1 MTFGAK
7 SLDPGMREDDAFN
20 MFCCRLQKCNVFM
33 ACVGFV
39 CAAGANAATQ
49 SSANFS
55 MRADVINAGGE
66 NMASGNFR
74 LGPSVG
80 DTVASGNIGSSG
92 FVIASGFRNQNI
104 FAVPSMLNLIS
115 VFSRKIHGAA
125 GAFDLPVDISQ
136 LVAGAVTV
144 EPRVIGSGHNIHF
157 RFNNAIAAAGTLV
170 VVDGA
175 NATVNASAVFSGSDV
190 VVSIP
195 ALADNRR
202 VTVSLTG
209 VAGASGSLN
218 PPPVSMGFLVGDVN
232 NTRSVNSSDISGVK
246 ARSGQT
252 ATVSNFKFDVNA
264 TGAVSASD
272 ISAVK
277 ARSGQVL
284 APEGSRHVVANKV

>member
-1 MTFGAK
+1 MK
-7 SLDPGMREDDAFN
+7 S
-20 MFCCRLQKCNVFM
+20 
-33 ACVGFV
+33 ACESFAV
-39 CAAGANAATQ
+39 CATCVVCICAGNARAGAQ

-80 DTVASGNIGSSG
+80 DTVATGSIGSSS

-104 FAVPSMLNLIS
+104 FVVPSMLNLIS

-125 GAFDLPVDISQ
+125 GAMDMPIDIAQAIS
-136 LVAGAVTV
+136 GGVTV
-144 EPRVIGSGHNIHF
+144 EPRVIGSGHSIFF
-157 RFNNAIAAAGTLV
+157 RFDAAIATAGVLE

-175 NATVNASAVFSGSDV
+175 NALVSASAAPSGTDV

-202 VTVSLTG
+202 VTISLTG
-209 VAGASGSLN
+209 VASASGLLN

-252 ATVSNFKFDVNA
+252 ATAMNFKFDVNA
-264 TGAVSASD
+264 TGAISAAD

-284 APEGSRHVVANKV
+284 TP